1 MAYILKPV
9 SSTHAHTVG
18 TVYCVLCKYCP
29 CAIHML
35 TSLLLY
41 LVSMGLGIVML
52 VFLTQGCVN
61 NAYSSFSALLIKADH
76 PMAGQKRE

>member
-18 TVYCVLCKYCP
+18 TVFCVLCKYCP
-29 CAIHML
+29 CAIYML

-41 LVSMGLGIVML
+41 LVSMGLHIVML
-52 VFLTQGCVN
+52 VSPDTRLC
-61 NAYSSFSALLIKADH
+61 K
-76 PMAGQKRE
+76 